1 MSKKTNSLLFILA
14 ATVLNL
20 VLLILLF
27 IIGFIILSLLP
38 LQENQNLL
46 MGGIAVVFI
55 LAIVLSFLIYSKI
68 VKWAIA
74 KFNLEDKMDPLFG
87 RGGKRR

>member
-38 LQENQNLL
+38 LQDNPNLL
-46 MGGIAVVFI
+46 MGGIAVVFV

-68 VKWAIA
+68 VKWAIV